1 MPDSGPYDFFV
12 SYTGAD
18 LGWAEWIASTLEA
31 HNRSTTLAAW
41 DFRAGGDFVTLMNQA
56 LAGSKAMLAL
66 FTPRYLNSRWTEL
79 ERNAALVKDKLI
91 PVLLEP
97 CDIPDIF
104 SSKIYIDLTGKSEE
118 EARNALLQGIRE
130 VGVDRAA
137 PRPFPSA
144 APAGRFPG
152 EVPAIWNVRSRNPRF
167 TGRDAMLAQVH
178 SAFTSGRRAARIQA
192 IAGLGGCGKTNLALE
207 YAHRYARDYSLVW
220 WMSSGEPTSLAIQY
234 GSLGKKLS
242 PEQGDIDGVRNW
254 LAHNR
259 QWLLIFDNAPRP
271 EELDRYL
278 PGSETGR
285 ILITSRYPNWRGI
298 AEVTALEG
306 FFREESVA
314 MIREQSGRD
323 EPEAAAALALRLGD
337 LPLALEQVASY
348 VVKEGVTLQDYVG
361 YLEHYPLSSVL
372 DGVAAT
378 WQISLEKLFTERP
391 ESLQVLNL
399 IAFLGAENIPRDL
412 LLPAGAEV
420 LALNRW
426 IEGLLRYS
434 LVQSRDGLVSVHRLV
449 QEMTRDRLPA
459 AEKKTLVEAVV
470 ARCAEANFDL
480 QNPLSWPKYAK
491 TFPHVLAAAK
501 HAEELGVGLTRL
513 VQIYQSASLYAEACS
528 QFDWAEQFIGRALLV
543 GQKIRSDPPTPQQ
556 IGLVAALGAR
566 LSQIALKRG
575 DAEQAVKHAESAMR
589 IGEKAW
595 APEDLN
601 MAGLA
606 DVMAMALVAGGE
618 WDRALTYAL
627 RSFNLY
633 KEKCG
638 MNTIEAAR
646 AANNLGIISFH
657 RKDLEG
663 ARKFFQGAASIAMKN
678 GLRSPEAATFCR
690 NLGSILRVQ
699 GEFEDAL
706 IFLQSALDYT
716 EKLYGPH
723 DPHVATSLNEVGL
736 IQADQKAFQPA
747 ICSFERALAIA
758 VARLGPEHPTTGII
772 QKNLNWV
779 RSEIASKPVGGDLH
793 E

>member
-1 MPDSGPYDFFV
+1 MPDSPPYDFFV

-18 LGWAEWIASTLEA
+18 ICWAEWIASTLEA

-41 DFRAGGDFVTLMNQA
+41 DFRAGGDFVTLMSQA
-56 LAGSKAMLAL
+56 LAGSKSMLAL

-91 PVLLEP
+91 PILLEP

-118 EARNALLQGIRE
+118 EARNALLQGVRE
-130 VGVDRAA
+130 VAVDRAA
-137 PRPFPSA
+137 PRPFPATSA
-144 APAGRFPG
+144 VGRFPG
-152 EVPAIWNVRSRNPRF
+152 VLPATWNMGPRNPRF

-192 IAGLGGCGKTNLALE
+192 IAGLGGCGKTNLAVE
-207 YAHRYARDYSLVW
+207 YAYRYARDYSKVW

-234 GSLGKKLS
+234 GSLGKELS
-242 PEQGDIDGVRNW
+242 PEQGGIDGVRNW

-259 QWLLIFDNAPRP
+259 DWLLIFDDAPRP
-271 EELDRYL
+271 EELERYL

-285 ILITSRYPNWRGI
+285 ILITSRYPNWRAI

-306 FFREESVA
+306 FSREESVA
-314 MIREQSGRD
+314 MILEQSGRD
-323 EPEAAAALALRLGD
+323 EPEAAAALAERLGD
-337 LPLALEQVASY
+337 FPLALQQVASF

-361 YLEHYPLSSVL
+361 YLEHYPLSNVL
-372 DGVAAT
+372 EGLAAT
-378 WQISLEKLFTERP
+378 WQISLDKLFTERP
-391 ESLQVLNL
+391 ESLRILNL
-399 IAFLGAENIPRDL
+399 MAFLGAENIPRDL
-412 LLPAGAEV
+412 LLPAGADA

-434 LVQSRDGLVSVHRLV
+434 LVQSREGLVGVHRLV
-449 QEMTRDRLPA
+449 QEITRDRLPA

-470 ARCAEANFDL
+470 ARCADANFDS
-480 QNPLSWPKYAK
+480 QNPMSWPKYAK
-491 TFPHVLAAAK
+491 VFPHALAAAR
-501 HAEELGVGLTRL
+501 HAEELGVGLTQL
-513 VQIYQSASLYAEACS
+513 VPIYRSASLYAEACS
-528 QFDWAEQFIGRALLV
+528 QFEGAEQFVGRALLAE
-543 GQKIRSDPPTPQQ
+543 QKIRSDPATPQQ
-556 IGLVAALGAR
+556 IGLVAALAAR

-589 IGEKAW
+589 LGEKAW
-595 APEDLN
+595 DSEDLN

-606 DVMAMALVAGGE
+606 DVMAMALQERGE

-627 RSFNLY
+627 RSFDLY

-638 MNTIEAAR
+638 MNSIETAR
-646 AANNLGIISFH
+646 AANNLGTISFH
-657 RKDLEG
+657 RKDFEG
-663 ARKFFQGAASIAMKN
+663 ARKFFQEAASIAMKN
-678 GLRSPEAATFCR
+678 QWSSPEAVTFCR

-699 GEFEDAL
+699 GEFVEAL

-716 EKLYGPH
+716 EKLYGPN
-723 DPHVATSLNEVGL
+723 DAHVATSLNEVGL
-736 IQADQKAFQPA
+736 TQADQKAFQPA

-758 VARLGPEHPTTGII
+758 MARLGPEHPTTGII

-779 RSEIASKPVGGDLH
+779 RSQIPSKPLVP
-793 E
+793 